1 MCSQIENHSSAH
13 SACSTCLHR
22 TCISVW
28 LQPILPKCTFHF
40 NLIFKIRIIKRLL
53 YHRGH
58 VMGIGMVL
66 PLHMGLW
73 GTGRWSLLFVLLPA
87 SVKADPCVATA
98 RQRAPLSLTSLD
110 HRDLWLE
117 SAECLPNENTSPVPL
132 YELNTYSGIGAY
144 FHLMRWKDELSTL
157 WKLTEESFCRRFTMW
172 IWKAC
177 SWFWFLYSATKMFFL
192 IKVVPSCFSPFK
204 SLK

>member
-13 SACSTCLHR
+13 SVCSTCLHR

-53 YHRGH
+53 CHRGH

-87 SVKADPCVATA
+87 SVKADPCLATA

-110 HRDLWLE
+110 HRDLWSPQSVCRMRTPPLFPCMNWIPTRELGHIFTWWDEKMNSPHCE
-117 SAECLPNENTSPVPL
+117 SWQKNLFVGASQ
-132 YELNTYSGIGAY
+132 YEFGTP
-144 FHLMRWKDELSTL
+144 TL
-157 WKLTEESFCRRFTMW
+157 GFDFC
-172 IWKAC
+172 IQLLK
-177 SWFWFLYSATKMFFL
+177 
-192 IKVVPSCFSPFK
+192 CFS
-204 SLK
+204 